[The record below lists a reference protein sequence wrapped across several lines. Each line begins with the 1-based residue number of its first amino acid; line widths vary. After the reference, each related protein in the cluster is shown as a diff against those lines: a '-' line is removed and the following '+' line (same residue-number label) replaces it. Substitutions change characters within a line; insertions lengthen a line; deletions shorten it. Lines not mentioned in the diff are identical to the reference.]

1 VCIEKFLKK
10 QGLKTSRLS
19 GFPCPFGKGKGS
31 SVECKGKI
39 EKSHPIVPK
48 NEEKKKARMA
58 PAMLEAMA
66 SKQSRAPNNNNNANI
81 AAKAALPKAPRK
93 MAPPKLHN
101 LASVS
106 RTHTTSGVSTGAWGL
121 KGAAP
126 VLANAH
132 LPPPEDPDTSTA
144 AAAAGGP
151 RPAQLPVGLVLEE
164 ALTKAQKK
172 NLARKKKRAGLTGA
186 EAASEASSDH
196 QDNVSALGASDS
208 AGSSSFSSATTGAG
222 LVGFDG
228 ASMASSQHDF
238 LAQQGFKFVTDPA
251 RYAQLLG
258 LYCADSDEEEDAEDD
273 TEAEEA
279 TEEITGTEADLHG
292 VDVAAVGDTNLAGF
306 SSDVIP
312 APASV
317 TFTAPMD
324 SAAPPAAAP
333 ADLDKDVTEMEA
345 LNAAMAASIKQ
356 YQVEEEMRRQREV
369 LASGFGAAG
378 AFSKAPPA
386 GYVPYP
392 TTVLDAPTPVPMP
405 VAAPVVTPVAVAAPS
420 MLFHQMKQQP
430 EAPSAGHGNGWVF
443 GGGNQGAGAL
453 PPHILSGY
461 AAPAAGYTQYD
472 GLGAGN
478 IVGSMAAGHSAPE
491 VAADEDDDDL
501 GTLLALCGVAG

>member
-1 VCIEKFLKK
+1 
-10 QGLKTSRLS
+10 
-19 GFPCPFGKGKGS
+19 
-31 SVECKGKI
+31 
-39 EKSHPIVPK
+39 
-48 NEEKKKARMA
+48 M
-58 PAMLEAMA
+58 
-66 SKQSRAPNNNNNANI
+66 
-81 AAKAALPKAPRK
+81 
-93 MAPPKLHN
+93 
-101 LASVS
+101 S
-106 RTHTTSGVSTGAWGL
+106 RTHTTPGVSTGAWGL

-132 LPPPEDPDTSTA
+132 LPPPEDPDLTTAGA
-144 AAAAGGP
+144 AADGL
-151 RPAQLPVGLVLEE
+151 RPAQMPVGLVLEE

-196 QDNVSALGASDS
+196 QDNVTALGASDS

-258 LYCADSDEEEDAEDD
+258 LYCADSDEEDDAEGD
-273 TEAEEA
+273 TEAEEV
-279 TEEITGTEADLHG
+279 TEEFTGTEGYLHG
-292 VDVAAVGDTNLAGF
+292 VDVAAAGDNNLAGF
-306 SSDVIP
+306 SSDVVP
-312 APASV
+312 APAPV
-317 TFTAPMD
+317 TFTTQVD
-324 SAAPPAAAP
+324 SATPPPAAA
-333 ADLDKDVTEMEA
+333 ADLDKEATEMEA

-356 YQVEEEMRRQREV
+356 YQLEEEMRRQREV

-392 TTVLDAPTPVPMP
+392 TTVLDTPAPVPMP
-405 VAAPVVTPVAVAAPS
+405 VAAPAVAPIAVAAPAAPS
-420 MLFHQMKQQP
+420 MLFNHTKQQP
-430 EAPSAGHGNGWVF
+430 EVASGGYGNGWVF

-453 PPHILSGY
+453 PPHIPNGY
-461 AAPAAGYTQYD
+461 AAPAAGYAQYE
-472 GLGAGN
+472 GFGAGN
-478 IVGSMAAGHSAPE
+478 VVGSMAAGHSAPE